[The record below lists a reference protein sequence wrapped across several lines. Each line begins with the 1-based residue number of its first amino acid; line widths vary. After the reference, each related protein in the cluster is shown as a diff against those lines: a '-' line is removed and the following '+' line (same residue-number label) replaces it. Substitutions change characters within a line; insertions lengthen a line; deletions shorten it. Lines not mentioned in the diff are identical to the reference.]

1 MPTFKLEIV
10 TPEGRSFSDDVD
22 SVVIPGVE
30 GEFGVLAQHM
40 PLMTQIKPGEL
51 QVKKGD
57 QEILLAVGEGFVE
70 VIGDRVS
77 VLTDM
82 AVKADEIDEARA
94 EEARKRAEQALEQ
107 KLSDEEVA
115 AVTAALERSLAQ
127 LRVKRRR
134 HGQR

>member
-1 MPTFKLEIV
+1 MSTFRLEIV

-22 SVVIPGVE
+22 AVVIPGVE

-51 QVKKGD
+51 QVQKGE

-82 AVKADEIDEARA
+82 AIQAADIDEAKA
-94 EEARKRAEQALEQ
+94 EEARKRAELALEQ
-107 KLSDEEVA
+107 KLSAEEVA
-115 AVTAALERSLAQ
+115 AVTASLERSLAQ

-134 HGQR
+134 HGQG